1 MKGGVDE
8 LIRRFIIG
16 RQRGSFPFNSPL
28 VVFAFNLNYF
38 DNSLREYDHVSHIL
52 EDWRVGKGKLVFF
65 FAVPQISNLTEDL
78 GSARWTPLHFLQ
90 LELIDQGNINDW
102 FS

>member
-38 DNSLREYDHVSHIL
+38 DNSLREYDHVSRIL

-65 FAVPQISNLTEDL
+65 FRSST
-78 GSARWTPLHFLQ
+78 
-90 LELIDQGNINDW
+90 DQ
-102 FS
+102 